1 VLRNNFSKILEEKKQ
16 FNLNKGM
23 PKRYKNHK
31 VKKKMDHRKIPSVA
45 EDGLV
50 GHQWKERPLVF

>member
-1 VLRNNFSKILEEKKQ
+1 MKKNRTQVLRNNFSKILEEKKQ

-31 VKKKMDHRKIPSVA
+31 VKKKIPKFTHCNLGTVCS
-45 EDGLV
+45 
-50 GHQWKERPLVF
+50 